1 MLEIEMSLREN
12 MLFSLLL
19 VRAWRSVCMRHM
31 YQPYCFRAGNTFFYW
46 SSFPN
51 FWTKCSGLKK
61 TKIGKMDL
69 FVAHEAIYMHLYAF
83 ICIYMHLYA
92 FICTYYFFGLNAKE
106 NGTSKW
112 CFPLSLALSCFSRTY
127 VENCDVHMYLPSTYV
142 RVIAPN
148 V

>member
-12 MLFSLLL
+12 MLFSLLF

-51 FWTKCSGLKK
+51 FWTKCPGLKK
-61 TKIGKMDL
+61 EIIGKMDL
-69 FVAHEAIYMHLYAF
+69 FVAHEAIYMHILF
-83 ICIYMHLYA
+83 LWSQCERERHIKMV
-92 FICTYYFFGLNAKE
+92 
-106 NGTSKW
+106 
-112 CFPLSLALSCFSRTY
+112 FPAIFSLSCFSRTY